1 MFSVGGWLVN
11 CRDAE
16 EADIEKERKE
26 QAKGPAARA
35 HELEE
40 LTAIYEDRGLSH
52 GLARQVTPQ
61 QCILEACWTA
71 MNHQQSTRFN
81 LPSCKRGSF
90 FHQQPIEKEIPLYI
104 IRGSKDCLCFPITGL
119 LHHSYN
125 V

>member
-1 MFSVGGWLVN
+1 VHLLQVHVLKGWVAFG

-52 GLARQVTPQ
+52 GLARQVTPP
-61 QCILEACWTA
+61 A
-71 MNHQQSTRFN
+71 M
-81 LPSCKRGSF
+81 
-90 FHQQPIEKEIPLYI
+90 
-104 IRGSKDCLCFPITGL
+104 
-119 LHHSYN
+119 HS
-125 V
+125 

>member
-1 MFSVGGWLVN
+1 MLAWAILHRTAGQADWRAK

-52 GLARQVTPQ
+52 GLARQVRAHAARSTAAHLTQLFCQRQPAYADAV
-61 QCILEACWTA
+61 CIVCT
-71 MNHQQSTRFN
+71 HYGC
-81 LPSCKRGSF
+81 LPFQSCKS
-90 FHQQPIEKEIPLYI
+90 
-104 IRGSKDCLCFPITGL
+104 
-119 LHHSYN
+119 
-125 V
+125 